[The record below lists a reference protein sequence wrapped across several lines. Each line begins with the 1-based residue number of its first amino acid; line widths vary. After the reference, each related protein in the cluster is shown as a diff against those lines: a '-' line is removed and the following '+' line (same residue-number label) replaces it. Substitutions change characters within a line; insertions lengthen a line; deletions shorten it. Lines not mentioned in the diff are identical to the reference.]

1 VNVGRTQRGS
11 DDFVPALGLRILTPL
26 FDPLVRL
33 LMRERLFKGRLVEQ
47 MAIKPGQRILDVG
60 CGTGTLALLIKER
73 HPQSEVVG
81 LDPDPQILAIARRK
95 AVHSGAEVQFDAG
108 YADRLPYPD
117 AGFDRVISS
126 LVFHHLIR
134 QTKRG
139 ALAEAYRVLRPGGE
153 LHIADIGRAGGVPM
167 RLAVR
172 PIVLLDGTDRVKD
185 NLAGRLPTFIT
196 DSGFI
201 NVAECQPL
209 RTALG
214 PVSLY
219 RATKPR

>member
-1 VNVGRTQRGS
+1 MSLSG
-11 DDFVPALGLRILTPL
+11 
-26 FDPLVRL
+26 PLVIRTN
-33 LMRERLFKGRLVEQ
+33 GAQHLVEH
-47 MAIKPGQRILDVG
+47 MAIQPGQGILDVG

-95 AVHSGAEVQFDAG
+95 AARSGAEVRFDVG

-117 AGFDRVISS
+117 ASFDRVTSS
-126 LVFHHLIR
+126 LVFHHLTREI
-134 QTKRG
+134 KRA
-139 ALAEAYRVLRPGGE
+139 ALGEAHRVLRPGGE
-153 LHIADIGRAGGVPM
+153 LHIADIGRASGVLM

-185 NLAGRLPTFIT
+185 NLAGRLPEFMTE
-196 DSGFI
+196 SGFTE
-201 NVAECQPL
+201 VVDCEPFG
-209 RTALG
+209 TTFG

-219 RATKPR
+219 RARKRL